1 MLKSTAYSIA
11 PRITNLFNKSIMSGR
26 LPSVWKLSSVVP
38 VPKGNDSSNVANYRP
53 ISLLP
58 IVSKLLERHMYWVI
72 AKHLE
77 VHSPIS
83 IHQWG
88 FQPKKSTTAALLNV
102 YNDWSAAL
110 DKGKEVC
117 AIFFDLRKAFD
128 SVPHRCLMDKLTF
141 AGLNPYILRWV
152 ASCLCNRRQ
161 YVVLNGKES
170 SIIDVVSGVPQG
182 SVLGPLLFL
191 LYIND
196 SVQEP
201 LSDGTLIS
209 LYADDILM
217 YRIINCV
224 RDYKMLQSDIDTVSR
239 WVDINELA
247 LNHIKCKYMVVSRL
261 KSRAV
266 PSPTMLLYGQPMEWV
281 TNYKYLGVLL
291 TEELSWSLHIEKISC
306 KTRRLVGMLYRR
318 FYRWATPSALTRL
331 YLCLIRPHLEYAVPV
346 WNPYLVKDIQKLESI
361 QRFALKVCL
370 KSWDGSYSD
379 HLQACNLPHLVD
391 RRKMLCLMYLYKA
404 VNGYVVNPDSAPI
417 ERRIC
422 NYNTRSSSQNVYVQP
437 YAHSN
442 IYFHSFYPSTLSY
455 TGKALVKYGS
465 VFTPSLPRRREKD
478 GKPYGL
484 TRHRPNTVMRL
495 F

>member
-1 MLKSTAYSIA
+1 MMKQNHNILLFLYISIDYIDCQQSNGSA
-11 PRITNLFNKSIMSGR
+11 ATTQFPIINDDDQCPLWRVFNPTTQLCECYNSPHI
-26 LPSVWKLSSVVP
+26 
-38 VPKGNDSSNVANYRP
+38 ND
-53 ISLLP
+53 I
-58 IVSKLLERHMYWVI
+58 SKLLKRHMYWVI

-152 ASCLCNRRQ
+152 ASYLCNRRQ

-191 LYIND
+191 LYINE

-201 LSDGTLIS
+201 LSDGTPIS

-224 RDYKMLQSDIDTVSR
+224 QDYKMLQSDIDTVSR

-266 PSPTMLLYGQPMEWV
+266 PSPTMLLYGLVNQWNGLPTTSILEFS
-281 TNYKYLGVLL
+281 LL
-291 TEELSWSLHIEKISC
+291 RSC
-306 KTRRLVGMLYRR
+306 PGLFTSRR
-318 FYRWATPSALTRL
+318 FHVKPGGWLGCYTD
-331 YLCLIRPHLEYAVPV
+331 LIRPHLEYAVPV

-404 VNGYVVNPDSAPI
+404 VNGYVVNLTVLQLNIVFVITTLALAARMFMSNHMLIQIFTFTPFIHQRCHSGTHSHYPLSPHHL
-417 ERRIC
+417 
-422 NYNTRSSSQNVYVQP
+422 YS
-437 YAHSN
+437 HSN
-442 IYFHSFYPSTLSY
+442 V
-455 TGKALVKYGS
+455 A
-465 VFTPSLPRRREKD
+465 
-478 GKPYGL
+478 
-484 TRHRPNTVMRL
+484 
-495 F
+495 

>member
-1 MLKSTAYSIA
+1 MESWSADDYNLDPSCCPQEFLCTEEEVIDLLLSLDTTKANGPDGISAIMLKSTAYSIA
-11 PRITNLFNKSIMSGR
+11 PRITNLFNKSILMSGR

-38 VPKGNDSSNVANYRP
+38 VPKGDDSSNVANYRP

-128 SVPHRCLMDKLTF
+128 SVPHRCLTDKLTF

-152 ASCLCNRRQ
+152 ASYLCNRRQ

-224 RDYKMLQSDIDTVSR
+224 RDYKMLQSDIDTVSLTCTLDGLTVADPGVVR
-239 WVDINELA
+239 WVRTNPPLA
-247 LNHIKCKYMVVSRL
+247 
-261 KSRAV
+261 
-266 PSPTMLLYGQPMEWV
+266 
-281 TNYKYLGVLL
+281 
-291 TEELSWSLHIEKISC
+291 
-306 KTRRLVGMLYRR
+306 
-318 FYRWATPSALTRL
+318 
-331 YLCLIRPHLEYAVPV
+331 
-346 WNPYLVKDIQKLESI
+346 
-361 QRFALKVCL
+361 
-370 KSWDGSYSD
+370 
-379 HLQACNLPHLVD
+379 
-391 RRKMLCLMYLYKA
+391 
-404 VNGYVVNPDSAPI
+404 
-417 ERRIC
+417 
-422 NYNTRSSSQNVYVQP
+422 
-437 YAHSN
+437 
-442 IYFHSFYPSTLSY
+442 
-455 TGKALVKYGS
+455 
-465 VFTPSLPRRREKD
+465 
-478 GKPYGL
+478 
-484 TRHRPNTVMRL
+484 
-495 F
+495 